1 MRIGRRSQA
10 VQALEAENAALRQV
24 VAELG
29 RVAEATSRG
38 DLEQRVSPLPD
49 VDGLDT
55 GTVRRDVNRMID
67 VTDGFVR
74 EASASLSA
82 ATAGRHERRLLL
94 RGLPG
99 AFRVHA
105 TTINTARASLADSE
119 RAIAAFA
126 RQRES
131 DVLEFEREILS
142 SSQRVDVA
150 ASDMTQTAG
159 EMLRDVTALQ
169 EDAVSAGAS
178 VEHLT
183 ESSQVIGQVVGLISN
198 VSDQTKLLALNA
210 SIEAARAGAA
220 GKGFAV
226 VADEVKRLAEETNAA
241 SRRVEQQ
248 LGSSQGAIE
257 AVSAALDAIVTS
269 IEGVRGSVDALDS
282 RIAGSG
288 DESLRSTSSNL
299 DTHVRSFLER
309 LKA

>member
-1 MRIGRRSQA
+1 MIIGRRSQA

-29 RVAEATSRG
+29 RVAAATSRG
-38 DLEQRVSPLPD
+38 DLEQRVGPLPD
-49 VDGLDT
+49 VDGVDT
-55 GTVRRDVNRMID
+55 PAVRRDVNRMID

-74 EASASLSA
+74 EASASLAA

-105 TTINTARASLADSE
+105 TTINTARESLADSE

-282 RIAGSG
+282 RIAGSD
-288 DESLRSTSSNL
+288 DESLRSTSSSL
-299 DTHVRSFLER
+299 DSHVRSFLER

>member
-29 RVAEATSRG
+29 RVAAATSRG
-38 DLEQRVSPLPD
+38 DLEQRVGPLPE
-49 VDGLDT
+49 VDGVDT
-55 GTVRRDVNRMID
+55 PTVRRDVNRMID

-105 TTINTARASLADSE
+105 TTINTARESLAESE
-119 RAIAAFA
+119 RRIAAFA
-126 RQRES
+126 RQRAS

-257 AVSAALDAIVTS
+257 AVSAALDAIVAS
-269 IEGVRGSVDALDS
+269 IEGVRGSVDALDA
-282 RIAGSG
+282 RIAGHD

-299 DTHVRSFLER
+299 DSHVRSFLER

>member
-1 MRIGRRSQA
+1 MRFGRRSQA

-29 RVAEATSRG
+29 RVAAATSRG

-49 VDGLDT
+49 VDGVDT
-55 GTVRRDVNRMID
+55 PTVRRDVNRMID

-105 TTINTARASLADSE
+105 TTINTARESLADSE

-282 RIAGSG
+282 RIAGSD
-288 DESLRSTSSNL
+288 DESLRSTSSSL

>member
-1 MRIGRRSQA
+1 
-10 VQALEAENAALRQV
+10 
-24 VAELG
+24 
-29 RVAEATSRG
+29 
-38 DLEQRVSPLPD
+38 
-49 VDGLDT
+49 
-55 GTVRRDVNRMID
+55 
-67 VTDGFVR
+67 
-74 EASASLSA
+74 
-82 ATAGRHERRLLL
+82 
-94 RGLPG
+94 
-99 AFRVHA
+99 
-105 TTINTARASLADSE
+105 
-119 RAIAAFA
+119 
-126 RQRES
+126 
-131 DVLEFEREILS
+131 
-142 SSQRVDVA
+142 
-150 ASDMTQTAG
+150 MTQTAG

-282 RIAGSG
+282 RIAGSD
-288 DESLRSTSSNL
+288 DESLRSTSSSL
-299 DTHVRSFLER
+299 DSHVRSFLER